1 MYTIINSKVVK
12 TDKGIELTR
21 RVEIVCDTE
30 ADLPT
35 PEEIASEGFTVGSL
49 AWTVETG
56 SIYGLNSTGDWIN
69 QNGETAATET
79 AATETAATETA
90 STFSL
95 REVSEVD
102 TVGDIESE

>member
-35 PEEIASEGFTVGSL
+35 PEEINSEGFTVGSL

-56 SIYGLNSTGDWIN
+56 SIYGLTSTGDWIN
-69 QNGETAATET
+69 QNG
-79 AATETAATETA
+79 ETAATETA

>member
-1 MYTIINSKVVK
+1 MYTILNSKFIK
-12 TDKGIELTR
+12 FEGSKSIQ

-35 PEEIASEGFTVGSL
+35 PEEIDSEGFTVGSL

-56 SIYGLNSTGDWIN
+56 SIYGLNSAGDWIN
-69 QNGETAATET
+69 QNGETAT
-79 AATETAATETA
+79 TETA

-95 REVSEVD
+95 GEVSEVD
-102 TVGDIESE
+102 TVGDTESE